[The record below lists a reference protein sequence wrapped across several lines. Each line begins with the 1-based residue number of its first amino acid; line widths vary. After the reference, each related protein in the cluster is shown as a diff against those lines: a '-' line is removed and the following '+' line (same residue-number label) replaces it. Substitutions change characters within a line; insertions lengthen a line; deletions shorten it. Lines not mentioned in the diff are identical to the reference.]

1 MIECVIVGSYREGMN
16 ISRGIAEISSVK
28 KVCSSPYPYIE
39 YSNGK
44 EIIFVPH
51 YKYREWSLGRTYMI
65 GDTVYHSGCPIRLE
79 SDNE

>member
-16 ISRGIAEISSVK
+16 ILMGLTELSPVK
-28 KVCSSPYPYIE
+28 KVRPYPYPYIE

-44 EIIFVPH
+44 EIMFVPRST
-51 YKYREWSLGRTYMI
+51 YREWSLGRTYMI
-65 GDTVYHSGCPIRLE
+65 GDTVYHSGYPIRLE